1 MKPFVFD
8 PTLEAVEQERQIIG
22 WFRDY
27 PPKNAKALLN
37 RVLQIYHMVPD
48 FAQKSFCNTLL
59 NGNVKD
65 PMAVLAQFIYEMDS
79 VPKLIEQLK
88 REGNH
93 GMVIYRQ
100 KFYGISLVTNKKW
113 LSKKDLHQWTP
124 EQETEICEQAL
135 DQWMIENRVQHFTEK
150 VVLFQQFGF
159 SGVSRLM
166 NVKMDDESWEEV
178 KKLKMNDQLTKY
190 LNPEPEH
197 ED

>member
-1 MKPFVFD
+1 MKLFEFNPNA
-8 PTLEAVEQERQIIG
+8 EAVEQERQVIG

-27 PPKNAKALLN
+27 PPKNARKLLE
-37 RVLQIYHMVPD
+37 RVQRIYHQVPP
-48 FAQKSFCNTLL
+48 FIQKSFCNTLL

-65 PMAVLAQFIYEMDS
+65 PMKALAQFIYEMDS
-79 VPKLIEQLK
+79 VPQLIDQLK

-93 GMVIYRQ
+93 GMVIYKQ
-100 KFYGISLVTNKKW
+100 AFYGISLSTNVKW
-113 LSKKDLHQWTP
+113 LRKDDIHEWTP
-124 EQETEICEQAL
+124 EQETEICEEAL
-135 DQWMIENRVQHFTEK
+135 DKWMIEHRVRHFSDK
-150 VVLFQQFGF
+150 VVLFSQYGF

-190 LNPEPEH
+190 LNMGSEH